1 MSLSSLAMSRTPL
14 SSLTATRSV
23 LRGLQDLQVRTGR
36 EAWKAR
42 LDRQETPALPAQMDK
57 TAPKDRK
64 GLRVQKGHQ
73 DLLALMALMG
83 HRGLLEQTAHRDSK
97 ANRGLQVRMAQRDRK
112 DRKDLLV
119 LPDQG
124 SRFKAATPMT
134 PSRHCRLRRPETCG
148 S

>member
-1 MSLSSLAMSRTPL
+1 MSRTPL
-14 SSLTATRSV
+14 SSLIATASV
-23 LRGLQDLQVRTGR
+23 PQGLRVLQVRMGR
-36 EAWKAR
+36 EAWRVR

-64 GLRVQKGHQ
+64 DLRVQKGHQ

-83 HRGLLEQTAHRDSK
+83 HRGLLEQMAHRDSK
-97 ANRGLQVRMAQRDRK
+97 ANRGLQARMAQKDRRDRK
-112 DRKDLLV
+112 GLLV

-124 SRFKAATPMT
+124 SRSRAAIPTP
-134 PSRHCRLRRPETCG
+134 PSRRCPLRRPETCG